1 MKLEYTLPWHF
12 YKKETTILFPFPQ
25 IFETSCSSTP
35 VTKTRQLDL
44 LMATK
49 LLFLILSMSIRWLAT
64 PPSVRD
70 CLHAGP
76 NIDTSRVPAPHN
88 TTHTTLLILQHQTP
102 LYIQFHN
109 TTLIEETNN
118 RPTPHSVH
126 RCLHHTVKSTG
137 PILISAGSPPTF
149 LGTSQ
154 EKKIS
159 KHCWTVNVSWLGYHR
174 ESAITQCHQPMRH
187 AAALKNCLK
196 FVMASKVFR

>member
-1 MKLEYTLPWHF
+1 MIIWWSSYALCDLSQCPWLSPRRTQ
-12 YKKETTILFPFPQ
+12 YWYQQGPRTTQYHPYQAPIPHYWYFSSKAHC
-25 IFETSCSSTP
+25 TS
-35 VTKTRQLDL
+35 
-44 LMATK
+44 
-49 LLFLILSMSIRWLAT
+49 
-64 PPSVRD
+64 
-70 CLHAGP
+70 
-76 NIDTSRVPAPHN
+76 
-88 TTHTTLLILQHQTP
+88 
-102 LYIQFHN
+102 N